1 MEEKQV
7 ADILRENN
15 RRFRSLEI
23 THGQLEQSLQ
33 DLNRRKILT
42 PQEEYQKKTFQK
54 KKLAAKDNM
63 VELIR
68 YYKATGKTNPQKREL

>member
-1 MEEKQV
+1 MEEKEV

-23 THGQLEQSLQ
+23 THHQLEQSLEN
-33 DLNRRKILT
+33 LNRRKILT
-42 PQEEYQKKTFQK
+42 PPEEVQKKTFQK

-68 YYKATGKTNPQKREL
+68 YYKATGKTNPEREA

>member
-1 MEEKQV
+1 MEEKEV
-7 ADILRENN
+7 ADILRESN

-23 THGQLEQSLQ
+23 THHQLERSLE

-42 PQEEYQKKTFQK
+42 PPEEVQKKTFQK

-68 YYKATGKTNPQKREL
+68 YYQATGKTNPEREV